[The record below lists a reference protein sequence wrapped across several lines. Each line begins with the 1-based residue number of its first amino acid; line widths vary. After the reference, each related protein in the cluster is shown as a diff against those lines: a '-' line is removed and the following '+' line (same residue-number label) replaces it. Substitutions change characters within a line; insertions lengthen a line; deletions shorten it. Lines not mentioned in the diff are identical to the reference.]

1 MAIDVYW
8 LEQPA
13 ASVPTE
19 DDWLSESEV
28 AVQGKLRF
36 AKRRADWRLGRW
48 TAKRALSA
56 CLNLPVARGAF
67 HEIEVR
73 AAASGVPE
81 AYLSNQP
88 AEVTIS
94 LSHSSSRAVCAVVLG
109 RVALGCD
116 LEAIEPRS
124 AAFIADY
131 FDAAEQAC
139 IAGTPAGT
147 RSCLV
152 TLLWSAKESAL
163 KALGAGLRLD
173 TRSVTVGPLDEIG
186 SALQELCSDVP
197 IRAAKACEDWKRLHV
212 RGTGG
217 TAFQG
222 WWVCSGG
229 QIRTIVAAPSPGV
242 PIMLDERPDHDL
254 GRPLR

>member
-1 MAIDVYW
+1 MAMDVYW

-13 ASVPTE
+13 ACVPGE
-19 DDWLSESEV
+19 DDWLSDSEI

-56 CLNLPVARGAF
+56 CLNLPAARQAF
-67 HEIEVR
+67 REIEVR

-81 AYLSNQP
+81 AYLSNQR
-88 AEVTIS
+88 ADVTIS
-94 LSHSSSRAVCAVVLG
+94 LSHSSGRAVCAVAVG

-131 FDAAEQAC
+131 LDAAEQAC
-139 IAGTPAGT
+139 LAGTPPGT
-147 RSCLV
+147 QSSLA

-163 KALGAGLRLD
+163 KALGVGLRLD
-173 TRSVTVGPLDEIG
+173 TRSVVVGPLDEISREFQG
-186 SALQELCSDVP
+186 ITSV
-197 IRAAKACEDWKRLHV
+197 RAAFVPGSDNDWKRLYVHCP
-212 RGTGG
+212 GG
-217 TAFQG
+217 AVFQG
-222 WWVCSGG
+222 WWKSVDNWV
-229 QIRTIVAAPSPGV
+229 RTVTMAPPTNV
-242 PIMLDERPDHDL
+242 PITLAERNC
-254 GRPLR
+254 